1 MVNLRLRGFARQGN
15 LKLILDAISLL
26 CDDVTVELGDEL
38 HVFRDFLDVVQL
50 LQHGIEHAHNFIHVA
65 LAALA
70 VLAVLAALAVLTA
83 LAVHSRIA
91 LAVLTALA
99 VHSRIALAVLTA
111 LALGHRGIP
120 YRGVPTKNLK
130 LMFGPP
136 KFKILMCGPPKL
148 MLTSVLEG
156 RTDKWKVI

>member
-83 LAVHSRIA
+83 LA
-91 LAVLTALA
+91 
-99 VHSRIALAVLTA
+99 
-111 LALGHRGIP
+111 LGHRGIP

-148 MLTSVLEG
+148 MLTSFLEG

>member
-26 CDDVTVELGDEL
+26 CDDVTVELADEL
-38 HVFRDFLDVVQL
+38 HVFRDLLDVVQL

-99 VHSRIALAVLTA
+99 
-111 LALGHRGIP
+111 LGHRGIP
-120 YRGVPTKNLK
+120 YRGVPTKTLK

-136 KFKILMCGPPKL
+136 KFKTLMCGPPKL